1 MLKKLSLVAALVL
14 AAAPALSAQITQG
27 TVNFQNGGSVTDGHY
42 YVGPYNGT
50 LDGKQVS
57 LNCVDFF
64 DEVNNG
70 DTWTANITPLMGG
83 DLSHTLQ
90 PGNLNGYMESA
101 FLTGQYAGK
110 SNSQIADIQHAIWT
124 IMGATDPSINNA
136 AAQAWIQFAN
146 NNYMTSNFN
155 YADYRILTDAN
166 AATTSFAPVS
176 IKQEFLTT
184 TPEPSSMA
192 LLGTGLV
199 GLVPLARRRRKA

>member
-1 MLKKLSLVAALVL
+1 MLKKLSLAAALVL
-14 AAAPALSAQITQG
+14 AAPVALSAQITQG

-64 DEVNNG
+64 HEVNNG
-70 DTWTANITPLMGG
+70 DTWTVNITPLTGG
-83 DLSHTLQ
+83 NLSLTEQ
-90 PGNLNGYMESA
+90 PGNLDGYMKSA

-110 SNSQIADIQHAIWT
+110 TNTQIADIQHAIWT
-124 IMGATDPSINNA
+124 IMGATDPSVDNA
-136 AAQAWIQFAN
+136 AAQAWIDFAN
-146 NNYMTSNFN
+146 NNYMSSNFN
-155 YADYRILTDAN
+155 YTDYRILTDTH
-166 AATTSFAPVS
+166 AAVTSLGPVT

-184 TPEPSSMA
+184 TPEPSSLA

-199 GLVPLARRRRKA
+199 GRVPLTRRRKKA

>member
-50 LDGKQVS
+50 LDGTQVS

-64 DEVNNG
+64 HEVNNG

-90 PGNLNGYMESA
+90 PGNLDGYMKSA

-124 IMGATDPSINNA
+124 IMGATDPNVDNA
-136 AAQAWIQFAN
+136 AAQNWIDFAN

-166 AATTSFAPVS
+166 AGVTSFGPVT

-192 LLGTGLV
+192 LLGTGLI
-199 GLVPLARRRRKA
+199 GLVPLVRRRRNA